1 MFDIEASFDRVVLSE
16 PRNRPTVVFT
26 EAEDPRMVEAACY
39 LARYI
44 RPVFL
49 GRESDV
55 RALIARE
62 LPGLGANRVEFT
74 LSESAFVVPE
84 NRPDLREEFALALRA
99 HADAKGQPLSGED
112 ALALVSEPGHFGILA
127 VKCGHA
133 DMVVGGAR
141 QEPRSYFRPMVDLLA
156 QQDIR
161 CEAGVFVLPDDHPE
175 GVYPHNIVVFGDVG
189 VNPSMTPEILA
200 HTAVGTC
207 AIARDLIP
215 EEVLPEIHAAI
226 VSYSHHGG
234 DEGPSVERVRKAMEL
249 IPAILEERCALGARY
264 RSIRIEGEVKM
275 SAALSARS
283 AMYYEHGRG
292 EGWRGSPNVIISP
305 NLDMGNLLY
314 HLYATRFPTAKK
326 FPLLFGVRFRG
337 VALPMDCTSE
347 DIRLAVK
354 AAILRTHKFGAW
366 TRTPKDSFFRR
377 YRVLAIN
384 PGSTSTKIAVFEGDQ
399 ERFTEEVQHST
410 EELLPFEGQ
419 PITAQYAFRKE
430 AILRFLAERG
440 LQAPDFDA
448 FAGRGGLLRP
458 IPHGTYVVDEAMTED
473 LRSGRRGEHASN
485 LGGLIARELAEDWLR
500 ARVSGGGPA
509 EVRPRGPGG
518 TPGPRGLP
526 AYIVEPVVV
535 DEADP
540 RVRVSGLK
548 ELPRKVISHALNQ
561 IATARRYAEER
572 ETLYAKVNVI
582 VAHLG
587 GGISVGA
594 HRKGRYIDVNNGLD
608 GEGPFSPQRTGSLPP
623 GQLIDLCFSGKYG
636 LAELKKLNK
645 GLGGLID
652 LLGTA
657 DLREVERRMD
667 AGDSEAALVWSAL
680 CYHIAKAVTALLP
693 AFEGTHLDRVLLT
706 GGMARSKRLTDEIT
720 RLVSGLGSGVTV
732 YPGENEMGALVKGA
746 LRVLQGKEEARTY
759 GGSN

>member
-1 MFDIEASFDRVVLSE
+1 MFDIEASFDRAVLAE

-26 EAEDPRMVEAACY
+26 EPGDPRMVEAACH
-39 LARYI
+39 LARYV

-49 GRESDV
+49 GRESDI

-62 LPGLGANRVEFT
+62 LPMLGASRVEFT

-84 NRPDLREEFALALRA
+84 ARADLREEFAQALLA
-99 HADAKGQPLSGED
+99 HAEAKGRPLSSED
-112 ALALVSEPGHFGILA
+112 AEGLVRENGWFGIMA

-133 DMVVGGAR
+133 DTVVGGALH
-141 QEPRSYFRPMVDLLA
+141 EPRSFFRPMVDLLA
-156 QQDIR
+156 QQDIQ

-189 VNPSMTPEILA
+189 VNPSMTPEVLA

-207 AIARDLIP
+207 AVARDLIP
-215 EEVLPEIHAAI
+215 EDVLPEIRAAI

-234 DEGPSVERVRKAMEL
+234 DEGPSVERVRRALEL
-249 IPAILEERCALGARY
+249 IPAILEERCALGERY

-283 AMYYEHGRG
+283 AMYYQHGRG
-292 EGWRGSPNVIISP
+292 DAWKGSPNVIISP

-326 FPLLFGVRFRG
+326 FPMLFGLRFRG
-337 VALPMDCTSE
+337 VALPMDCAAE
-347 DIRLAVK
+347 DVRLAVK
-354 AAILRTHKFGAW
+354 AAVLRTHRFGAW
-366 TRTPKDSFFRR
+366 TRTPKDTFFRR

-399 ERFTEEVQHST
+399 ERFTEEIQHPAA
-410 EELLPFEGQ
+410 ELAPFEGQ

-430 AILRFLAERG
+430 AILGFLQGRQLAT
-440 LQAPDFDA
+440 ADFDA

-458 IPHGTYVVDEAMTED
+458 IPHGTYRVDAAMVED
-473 LRSGRRGEHASN
+473 LQSGRRGDHASN
-485 LGGLIARELAEDWLR
+485 LGGLIARELAGNGR
-500 ARVSGGGPA
+500 I
-509 EVRPRGPGG
+509 
-518 TPGPRGLP
+518 P
-526 AYIVEPVVV
+526 AYIVDPVVV

-540 RVRVSGLK
+540 RVKVSGLK
-548 ELPRKVISHALNQ
+548 ELPRRVISHALNQ

-572 ETLYAKVNVI
+572 ETFYSKVNVI

-587 GGISVGA
+587 GGITVGA
-594 HRKGRYIDVNNGLD
+594 HRRGRYIDVNNGLD
-608 GEGPFSPQRTGSLPP
+608 GEGPFSPQRTGSLPT
-623 GQLIDLCFSGKYG
+623 GQLIDLCFSGKYSK
-636 LAELKKLNK
+636 AELKKLNK
-645 GLGGLID
+645 GRGGLID

-657 DLREVERRMD
+657 DLREVEARMD
-667 AGDSEAALVWSAL
+667 GGDGEAALVWSAMA
-680 CYHIAKAVTALLP
+680 YHIAKAITGQIP
-693 AFEGTHLDRVLLT
+693 AFEGEPVDRVLLT
-706 GGMARSKRLTDEIT
+706 GGMARSQRLVAELT
-720 RLVSGLGSGVTV
+720 RLIAGIGCGVTV
-732 YPGENEMGALVKGA
+732 YPGENEMAALVKGA

-759 GGSN
+759 GAG

>member
-1 MFDIEASFDRVVLSE
+1 MFDIEASFDRVVLAE

-26 EAEDPRMVEAACY
+26 EAGDPRMVEAACH

-44 RPVFL
+44 RPLFL

-62 LPGLGANRVEFT
+62 LPGLGSSRVEFT

-84 NRPDLREEFALALRA
+84 NRPDLLEEFALALRA
-99 HADAKGQPLSGED
+99 SMESKGRTLNEED
-112 ALALVSEPGHFGILA
+112 ALALVREPGHFGIMS

-141 QEPRSYFRPMVDLLA
+141 QEPKSYFRPMVELLA
-156 QQDIR
+156 QQDIQ

-200 HTAVGTC
+200 QTAVGTC

-234 DEGPSVERVRKAMEL
+234 DEGPSVERVRRAMEL
-249 IPAILEERCALGARY
+249 IPAILEERCAIGERY

-283 AMYYEHGRG
+283 AMYYEHGRE
-292 EGWRGSPNVIISP
+292 EGWKGSPNVIISP

-337 VALPMDCTSE
+337 VALPMDCATE

-354 AAILRTHKFGAW
+354 AAVLRTHKFGAW
-366 TRTPKDSFFRR
+366 TRTPKDTFFRR

-384 PGSTSTKIAVFEGDQ
+384 PGSTSTKIAVYEGDQ
-399 ERFTEEVQHST
+399 ERFTEEIQHPAS
-410 EELLPFEGQ
+410 ELLPFEGKS
-419 PITAQYAFRKE
+419 ITAQYAFRKE
-430 AILRFLAERG
+430 TILRFLAERG
-440 LQAPDFDA
+440 LATEDFDA
-448 FAGRGGLLRP
+448 FAGRGGLLKP
-458 IPHGTYVVDEAMTED
+458 IPHGTYAVDAAMLED
-473 LRSGRRGEHASN
+473 LRSSRRGDHASN
-485 LGGLIARELAEDWLR
+485 LGGLIAKEL
-500 ARVSGGGPA
+500 SGERIPSF
-509 EVRPRGPGG
+509 
-518 TPGPRGLP
+518 
-526 AYIVEPVVV
+526 IVDPVVV

-561 IATARRYAEER
+561 ISTARRFAEER
-572 ETLYAKVNVI
+572 ETFYSKVNVI

-587 GGISVGA
+587 GGITVGA

-608 GEGPFSPQRTGSLPP
+608 GEGPFSPQRTGSLPT
-623 GQLIDLCFSGKYG
+623 GQLIDLCYSGKYTQP
-636 LAELKKLNK
+636 ELKKLNK
-645 GLGGLID
+645 GRGGLLD

-667 AGDSEAALVWSAL
+667 EGDAEAALVWSAMA
-680 CYHIAKAVTALLP
+680 YHIAKEIAGLLP
-693 AFEGTHLDRVLLT
+693 AFEGTPVDRVLLT
-706 GGMARSKRLTDEIT
+706 GGMARSSRLVDEIT
-720 RLVSGLGSGVTV
+720 RLVSGLGCGVTV
-732 YPGENEMGALVKGA
+732 YPGENEMAALVKGA
-746 LRVLQGKEEARTY
+746 LRVLQGKEEARRY
-759 GGSN
+759 GSV

>member
-16 PRNRPTVVFT
+16 PRDRPTVLF
-26 EAEDPRMVEAACY
+26 AEPDDPRMVEAACF

-62 LPGLGANRVEFT
+62 LPNLGASRVEFT
-74 LSESAFVVPE
+74 LSESAFVTPE
-84 NRPDLREEFALALRA
+84 SRPELIDEFARVLRTFQEG
-99 HADAKGQPLSGED
+99 KGRPLNEED
-112 ALALVSEPGHFGILA
+112 AAAMVREPGYFGILA

-141 QEPRSYFRPMVDLLA
+141 LEPRSYFRPMVEMLA
-156 QQDIR
+156 QQDIQ
-161 CEAGVFVLPDDHPE
+161 CETGVFVLPDDHPE

-215 EEVLPEIHAAI
+215 EEILPEIHAAI

-249 IPAILEERCALGARY
+249 IPAILEERCALGERY

-283 AMYYEHGRG
+283 AMYYEQGRG
-292 EGWRGSPNVIISP
+292 ESWKGSPNVIISP

-337 VALPMDCTSE
+337 VALPMDCATE
-347 DIRLAVK
+347 DVRLAVK
-354 AAILRTHKFGAW
+354 AAVLRTHKFGAW
-366 TRTPKDSFFRR
+366 TRTPKDTFFRR

-384 PGSTSTKIAVFEGDQ
+384 PGSTSTKIAVYEGDQ
-399 ERFTEEVQHST
+399 ERFTEEIQHPAAD
-410 EELLPFEGQ
+410 LLPFEGK
-419 PITAQYAFRKE
+419 PITAQYTFRKE
-430 AILRFLAERG
+430 TILRFLAERG
-440 LQAPDFDA
+440 LGTGDFDA

-458 IPHGTYVVDEAMTED
+458 IPHGTYAVDDAMLED
-473 LRSGRRGEHASN
+473 LRSSKRGDHASN
-485 LGGLIARELAEDWLR
+485 LGGLIAREL
-500 ARVSGGGPA
+500 SGGTIPA
-509 EVRPRGPGG
+509 F
-518 TPGPRGLP
+518 
-526 AYIVEPVVV
+526 IVDPVVV

-561 IATARRYAEER
+561 ISTARRFAEER
-572 ETLYAKVNVI
+572 ETFYSKVNVI

-587 GGISVGA
+587 GGITVGA

-608 GEGPFSPQRTGSLPP
+608 GEGPFSPQRTGSLPT
-623 GQLIDLCFSGKYG
+623 GQLIDLCFSGKYTQP
-636 LAELKKLNK
+636 ELKKLNK
-645 GLGGLID
+645 GRGGLID

-657 DLREVERRMD
+657 DLREVERRVDEGD
-667 AGDSEAALVWSAL
+667 AEAALVWSAM
-680 CYHIAKAVTALLP
+680 CYHIAKEIASLIP
-693 AFEGTHLDRVLLT
+693 AFEGTPVDRVLLT
-706 GGMARSKRLTDEIT
+706 GGMARSGRLVAELT
-720 RLVSGLGSGVTV
+720 RLVSGLGCGVTV

-746 LRVLQGKEEARTY
+746 LRVLQGKEEARKY
-759 GGSN
+759 GSGA

>member
-26 EAEDPRMVEAACY
+26 EPGDPRVVEAACH
-39 LARYI
+39 LARYV

-62 LPGLGANRVEFT
+62 LPGLGASRVEFT
-74 LSESAFVVPE
+74 LSESAFVEPE
-84 NRPDLREEFALALRA
+84 GRPDLLREFAAALREHEA
-99 HADAKGQPLSGED
+99 AKGRALNEED
-112 ALALVSEPGHFGILA
+112 ALAQVREPGMFGILA
-127 VKCGHA
+127 VRCGHA
-133 DMVVGGAR
+133 DTVVGGAQ
-141 QEPRSYFRPMVDLLA
+141 QEPRAFFRPMVGLLA
-156 QQDIR
+156 QQDIQ

-200 HTAVGTC
+200 HTAIGTC

-215 EEVLPEIHAAI
+215 EEVLPEIRAAI

-234 DEGPSVERVRKAMEL
+234 DEGPSVERVRKALEL
-249 IPAILEERCALGARY
+249 IPAILDARCALGERY

-283 AMYYEHGRG
+283 AMYYEQGKSD
-292 EGWRGSPNVIISP
+292 GWKGSPNVIISP

-326 FPLLFGVRFRG
+326 FPMLFGVRFRG
-337 VALPMDCTSE
+337 VALPMDCAAE

-354 AAILRTHKFGAW
+354 AAVLRTHRFGAW
-366 TRTPKDSFFRR
+366 ERTPKDTFFRR

-384 PGSTSTKIAVFEGDQ
+384 PGSTSTKVAVFEGDQ
-399 ERFTEEVQHST
+399 ERFTEEIQHPA
-410 EELLPFEGQ
+410 EQLQPFEGK

-430 AILRFLAERG
+430 AILGFLESRG
-440 LQAPDFDA
+440 LRTADFDA

-458 IPHGTYVVDEAMTED
+458 IPHGTYAVDEAMVED
-473 LRSGRRGEHASN
+473 LRTSRRGDHASN
-485 LGGLIARELAEDWLR
+485 LGGLIAREL
-500 ARVSGGGPA
+500 GGDAVPA
-509 EVRPRGPGG
+509 F
-518 TPGPRGLP
+518 
-526 AYIVEPVVV
+526 IVDPVVV

-572 ETLYAKVNVI
+572 ETFYSKVNVI

-587 GGISVGA
+587 GGITVGA
-594 HRKGRYIDVNNGLD
+594 HRRGRYIDVNNGLD
-608 GEGPFSPQRTGSLPP
+608 GEGPFSPQRTGSLPT
-623 GQLIDLCFSGKYG
+623 GQLIELCFSGKYTK
-636 LAELKKLNK
+636 AELKMLNK
-645 GLGGLID
+645 GRGGLID

-667 AGDSEAALVWSAL
+667 EGDSDAALVWSAM
-680 CYHIAKAVTALLP
+680 CYHIAKAITGQLP
-693 AFEGTHLDRVLLT
+693 AFEGTALDRVLLT
-706 GGMARSKRLTDEIT
+706 GGMARSARLVAEIT
-720 RLVSGLGSGVTV
+720 RLVSGLGCGVSV
-732 YPGENEMGALVKGA
+732 YPGENEMAALVKGA
-746 LRVLQGKEEARTY
+746 LRVLQGKEEACSY
-759 GGSN
+759 GAG

>member
-16 PRNRPTVVFT
+16 PRDRPTVLFI
-26 EAEDPRMVEAACY
+26 EPEDPRMVEAACH

-55 RALIARE
+55 RAVIARE
-62 LPGLGANRVEFT
+62 IPALGSSRIEFT
-74 LSESAFVVPE
+74 LSESAFVTPE
-84 NRPDLREEFALALRA
+84 SRPDLLEEFAGTLRA
-99 HADAKGQPLSGED
+99 FHAEKGRELGAEE
-112 ALALVSEPGHFGILA
+112 AAAMVREPGHFGILA

-141 QEPRSYFRPMVDLLA
+141 IEPRNFFRPMVEMLA
-156 QQDIR
+156 QQDTR

-189 VNPSMTPEILA
+189 VNPSMTAETLA

-249 IPAILEERCALGARY
+249 IPAILDERCALGERY

-283 AMYYEHGRG
+283 AKYYEHGSG
-292 EGWRGSPNVIISP
+292 QGWKGSPNVIISP

-326 FPLLFGVRFRG
+326 FPMLFGVRFRG
-337 VALPMDCTSE
+337 VALPMDCATE
-347 DIRLAVK
+347 DVRLAVK
-354 AAILRTHKFGAW
+354 AAVLRTHKFGAW
-366 TRTPKDSFFRR
+366 TRTPKDTFFRR

-399 ERFTEEVQHST
+399 ERFTEEIQHPAAD
-410 EELLPFEGQ
+410 LLPFEGK

-430 AILRFLAERG
+430 TILRFLSDRG
-440 LQAPDFDA
+440 LGLADFDA

-458 IPHGTYVVDEAMTED
+458 IPHGTYAVDEAMLED
-473 LRSGRRGEHASN
+473 LRASRRGDHASN
-485 LGGLIARELAEDWLR
+485 LGGLIARELGD
-500 ARVSGGGPA
+500 GGIPA
-509 EVRPRGPGG
+509 F
-518 TPGPRGLP
+518 
-526 AYIVEPVVV
+526 IVDPVVV

-548 ELPRKVISHALNQ
+548 ELPRRVISHALNQ
-561 IATARRYAEER
+561 IATARRFAEER
-572 ETLYAKVNVI
+572 ETFYSKVNVI

-587 GGISVGA
+587 GGITVGA

-608 GEGPFSPQRTGSLPP
+608 GEGPFSPQRTGSLPT
-623 GQLIDLCFSGKYG
+623 GQLIDLCFSGKYTQP
-636 LAELKKLNK
+636 ELKKLNK
-645 GLGGLID
+645 GRGGLID

-667 AGDSEAALVWSAL
+667 AGEAEAALVWSAMG
-680 CYHIAKAVTALLP
+680 YHIAKEIASLVP
-693 AFEGTHLDRVLLT
+693 AFEGTPVDRVLLT
-706 GGMARSKRLTDEIT
+706 GGMARSKRLVDEIS
-720 RLVSGLGSGVTV
+720 RLVSGLGCGVTV
-732 YPGENEMGALVKGA
+732 YPGENEMAALVKGA
-746 LRVLQGKEEARTY
+746 LRVLQGKEEARRY
-759 GGSN
+759 GNG

>member
-26 EAEDPRMVEAACY
+26 EAGDPRMVEAACH

-62 LPGLGANRVEFT
+62 LPGLGSSRIEFT
-74 LSESAFVVPE
+74 LSESAFLAPDA
-84 NRPDLREEFALALRA
+84 RPDLLQEFAQALLAQA
-99 HADAKGQPLSGED
+99 AAKGRPLTEAD
-112 ALALVSEPGHFGILA
+112 ALALAREPGHFGILA

-133 DMVVGGAR
+133 DLVVGGAR
-141 QEPRSYFRPMVDLLA
+141 QEPKAFFRPMIELLA
-156 QQDIR
+156 QQEIQ

-189 VNPSMTPEILA
+189 VNPAMTPEILA

-215 EEVLPEIHAAI
+215 EDVLPEIQAAI

-234 DEGPSVERVRKAMEL
+234 DEGPSVERVRRAMEL
-249 IPAILEERCALGARY
+249 IPAILAERCAHGERY

-283 AMYYEHGRG
+283 AKYYEHGSG
-292 EGWRGSPNVIISP
+292 AGWKGSPNVIISP

-326 FPLLFGVRFRG
+326 FPMLFGVRFRG
-337 VALPMDCTSE
+337 VALPMDCASE
-347 DIRLAVK
+347 DVRLAVK
-354 AAILRTHKFGAW
+354 AAVLRTHKFGAW
-366 TRTPKDSFFRR
+366 TRTPRDTFFRR

-399 ERFTEEVQHST
+399 ERFTEEIQHPA

-419 PITAQYAFRKE
+419 PITAQYALRQR
-430 AILRFLAERG
+430 AILGFLAERG
-440 LQAPDFDA
+440 LSGADFDA

-458 IPHGTYVVDEAMTED
+458 IPHGTYAVDEAMLLD
-473 LRSGRRGEHASN
+473 LRSGSRGDHASN
-485 LGGLIARELAEDWLR
+485 LGGLIAREL
-500 ARVSGGGPA
+500 SGG
-509 EVRPRGPGG
+509 RI
-518 TPGPRGLP
+518 P
-526 AYIVEPVVV
+526 AYIVDPVVV

-540 RVRVSGLK
+540 RVKVSGLK
-548 ELPRKVISHALNQ
+548 ELPRRVISHALNQ
-561 IATARRYAEER
+561 IATARRFAEER
-572 ETLYAKVNVI
+572 ETFYSKVNVI
-582 VAHLG
+582 VAHMG
-587 GGISVGA
+587 GGITVGA
-594 HRKGRYIDVNNGLD
+594 HRRGRYIDVNNGLD

-623 GQLIDLCFSGKYG
+623 GQLIDLCFSGKYSK
-636 LAELKKLNK
+636 AELKKLNK
-645 GLGGLID
+645 GRGGLID

-657 DLREVERRMD
+657 DLREVERRVD
-667 AGDSEAALVWSAL
+667 AGDAEAALVWSAL
-680 CYHIAKAVTALLP
+680 CYHIAKAITGQLP
-693 AFEGTHLDRVLLT
+693 VFEGATLDRVLLT
-706 GGMARSKRLTDEIT
+706 GGMARSARLVEEIT
-720 RLVSGLGSGVTV
+720 RLVSGLGCGVTV
-732 YPGENEMGALVKGA
+732 YPGENEMAALVKGA
-746 LRVLQGKEEARTY
+746 LRVLQGKEEARQY
-759 GGSN
+759 GAG

>member
-1 MFDIEASFDRVVLSE
+1 MFDIEASFDRVVLAE

-26 EAEDPRMVEAACY
+26 EADDPRMVEAACH

-44 RPVFL
+44 RPLFL

-62 LPGLGANRVEFT
+62 LPGLGSSRVEFT

-84 NRPDLREEFALALRA
+84 SRPELLEEFARALRNWMES
-99 HADAKGQPLSGED
+99 KGRILNEED
-112 ALALVSEPGHFGILA
+112 ALALVREPGHFGIMA

-141 QEPRSYFRPMVDLLA
+141 QEPKSYFRPMVELLA
-156 QQDIR
+156 QQDIQ

-200 HTAVGTC
+200 QTAVGTC

-234 DEGPSVERVRKAMEL
+234 DEGPSVERVRRAMEL
-249 IPAILEERCALGARY
+249 IPAILEERCAIGERY

-292 EGWRGSPNVIISP
+292 EGWKGSPNVIISP

-337 VALPMDCTSE
+337 VALPMDCATE
-347 DIRLAVK
+347 DVRLAVK
-354 AAILRTHKFGAW
+354 AAVLRTHKFGAW
-366 TRTPKDSFFRR
+366 TRTPKDTFFRR

-384 PGSTSTKIAVFEGDQ
+384 PGSTSTKIAVYEGDQ
-399 ERFTEEVQHST
+399 ERFTEEIQHPAAD
-410 EELLPFEGQ
+410 LLPFEGK

-430 AILRFLAERG
+430 TILRFLTERG
-440 LQAPDFDA
+440 LSTEDFDA
-448 FAGRGGLLRP
+448 FAGRGGLLKP
-458 IPHGTYVVDEAMTED
+458 IPHGTYAVDAAMLED
-473 LRSGRRGEHASN
+473 LRSSRRGDHASN
-485 LGGLIARELAEDWLR
+485 LGGLIAQEL
-500 ARVSGGGPA
+500 SG
-509 EVRPRGPGG
+509 RGAVPDRI
-518 TPGPRGLP
+518 PS
-526 AYIVEPVVV
+526 YIVDPVVV

-540 RVRVSGLK
+540 RVKVSGLK
-548 ELPRKVISHALNQ
+548 ELPRRVISHALNQ
-561 IATARRYAEER
+561 IATARRFAEER
-572 ETLYAKVNVI
+572 ETFYSKVNVI

-587 GGISVGA
+587 GGITVGA

-608 GEGPFSPQRTGSLPP
+608 GEGPFSPQRTGSLPT
-623 GQLIDLCFSGKYG
+623 GQLIDLCFSGRYTQP
-636 LAELKKLNK
+636 ELKKLNK
-645 GLGGLID
+645 GRGGLLD

-667 AGDSEAALVWSAL
+667 EGDAEAALVWSAMG
-680 CYHIAKAVTALLP
+680 YHIAKEITGLLP
-693 AFEGTHLDRVLLT
+693 AFEGTPVDRVLLT
-706 GGMARSKRLTDEIT
+706 GGMARSSRLVDEIT
-720 RLVSGLGSGVTV
+720 RLVSGIGCGVTV
-732 YPGENEMGALVKGA
+732 YPGENEMAALVKGA
-746 LRVLQGKEEARTY
+746 LRVLQGKEEARKY
-759 GGSN
+759 GAV